1 MDSRESLLQAGGP
14 FDIVLADPPW
24 RFASNSKDRPGK
36 NPMAHYECMAL
47 DEIKALPV
55 REIAARDALLLLWVT
70 VPFAQ
75 QAWGVMEAWGFR
87 YVSQMVWPKERIG
100 TGFWVRN
107 RHEIVYVARRGRFPC
122 PRPAPFPDSVI
133 PGPQREHIQSSLFRD
148 QVQVGRAQWWTP
160 EGQHPLIPLG
170 SIVCA
175 ANERRFAQRRGH
187 RRVRLPKK
195 RACFGVQRHH
205 IQTRIGPLA
214 TFPAIWRSRRSI

>member
-47 DEIKALPV
+47 DEIRALPV
-55 REIAARDALLLLWVT
+55 REIVAKDALLLLWVT

-75 QAWGVMEAWGFR
+75 QAWSVMEAWGFR
-87 YVSQMVWPKERIG
+87 YVSQMVWPKQRIG

-107 RHEIVYVARRGRFPC
+107 RHEIVYVARRGKFPC

-133 PGPQREHIQSSLFRD
+133 SGPQREHSRKPDALHEMTDKAFPDARKLEMFARESRP
-148 QVQVGRAQWWTP
+148 GWTTWGH
-160 EGQHPLIPLG
+160 ERTKFDTSRMAEIDAFLG
-170 SIVCA
+170 I
-175 ANERRFAQRRGH
+175 
-187 RRVRLPKK
+187 
-195 RACFGVQRHH
+195 
-205 IQTRIGPLA
+205 
-214 TFPAIWRSRRSI
+214 